1 MPVESIKNLGTAV
14 LADVLIP
21 GADEE
26 SDEALYNR
34 FLEEKN
40 SPATSGNMSDYKRW
54 AKEVAG
60 VGDVKV
66 IPIWNGPGTVKVI
79 IIDSTKRAASTE
91 LIDNV
96 YEHIEDVRPIGATVT
111 IVSGKEKNINVT
123 ATVTLANGYNIGQ
136 VQIAFKELLINYFS
150 SIAFR
155 DTYVSYARIGNLLL
169 ETPGIG
175 DYANLLINNST
186 ANIILLDEEIPVLG
200 TVSLEV

>member
-1 MPVESIKNLGTAV
+1 LPVESIKNLGTAV